1 MQVTQLYT
9 LINNVTKEI
18 LGETAVVNEDL
29 SNVVDIGKAVFDATS
44 VDNYVKKLVNHIG
57 KVVFQNRAYAGGV
70 PSVLMDSW
78 EFGSVLQKVS
88 MSLPEATENESWKL
102 VDGQEYKQDVFT
114 APEIEAKFYNSKV
127 TFEIPM
133 SFTELQ
139 VKESFSSREQLNGFV
154 SMITTGVE
162 NSMTVKLDALIM
174 RAINNMTGET
184 LVNGIGSGTA
194 GAKVLDFTKT
204 SGKAVNLLKLYNDQA
219 ATADKVTYAT
229 ALTNYHF
236 IKFAT
241 YTIGIYADRMT
252 KISKLF
258 NIGAKERFTP
268 ADMRRC
274 VLLSDFAKAA
284 VTYLQADIQS
294 PDMVAL
300 PAHDP
305 VPYWQGSGTDYA
317 LGSIGIID
325 VKTASGET
333 VKVPAEGA
341 GASKKKNAAIIGV
354 MFDRDAVGVSNLD
367 RRTTTAYNA
376 KAEFYNNWYKMDAGY
391 YNDLNENFV
400 VFFIGETSAIA

>member
-1 MQVTQLYT
+1 MKVTQLYT

-18 LGETAVVNEDL
+18 LGETVVVNEDL
-29 SNVVDIGKAVFDATS
+29 SNVVDIGKSIFDQTS

-57 KVVFQNRAYAGGV
+57 KVIFVDRVYAGGV

-78 EFGSVLQKVS
+78 EFGSVLQKIS
-88 MSLPEATENESWKL
+88 MALPEATENESWKL

-114 APEIEAKFYNSKV
+114 APKIEAKFYNSKV

-139 VKESFSSREQLNGFV
+139 VKESFSSREQLNGFI
-154 SMITTGVE
+154 SMITTSVE

-184 LVNGIGSGTA
+184 LVAGIGSGVA
-194 GAKVLDFTKT
+194 GSKTLDFSLT
-204 SGKAVNLLKLYNDQA
+204 SGRAVNLLKLYNEQA
-219 ATADKVTYAT
+219 ATADKVTVAN
-229 ALTNYHF
+229 ALTNYKF

-241 YTIGIYADRMT
+241 YTMGIVADRMS
-252 KISKLF
+252 KVSKLF
-258 NIGAKERFTP
+258 NVGGKERFTP
-268 ADMRRC
+268 ADMRRT
-274 VLLSDFAKAA
+274 VLLSDFSKAA
-284 VTYLQADIQS
+284 VTFLQADIQS
-294 PDMVAL
+294 PEMVAL
-300 PAHDP
+300 PQHDA

-317 LGSIGIID
+317 LSSTGIID
-325 VKTASGET
+325 IKTASGET
-333 VKVPAEGA
+333 VKVPET
-341 GASKKKNAAIIGV
+341 AAIIGV
-354 MFDRDAVGVSNLD
+354 MFDRDAVGVANLD

-400 VFFIGETSAIA
+400 VFFIGE

>member
-29 SNVVDIGKAVFDATS
+29 SNVVDIGKSIFDQTS

-57 KVVFQNRAYAGGV
+57 KVIFQDRVYAGGV

-114 APEIEAKFYNSKV
+114 APKVEAKFYNSKV

-154 SMITTGVE
+154 SMITTSVE

-184 LVNGIGSGTA
+184 LVAGIGSGAA
-194 GAKVLDFTKT
+194 GAKTLDFTKT
-204 SGKAVNLLKLYNDQA
+204 SGRAVNLLALYNAQA
-219 ATADKVTYAT
+219 DAADKVTVAN
-229 ALTNYHF
+229 ALTNYKF

-241 YTIGIYADRMT
+241 YTLGIYADRMS

-258 NIGAKERFTP
+258 NVGGKERFTP

-294 PDMVAL
+294 PEMVAL
-300 PAHDP
+300 PQHDA

-317 LGSIGIID
+317 LSSTGIID
-325 VKTASGET
+325 IKTASGET
-333 VKVPAEGA
+333 VKVPAEGSET
-341 GASKKKNAAIIGV
+341 GNTNAAILGV
-354 MFDRDAVGVSNLD
+354 MFDRDAVGVANLD

-400 VFFIGETSAIA
+400 VFFIGETLA

>member
-1 MQVTQLYT
+1 MKVTQLYT

-18 LGETAVVNEDL
+18 LGDTVVVNEDL

-70 PSVLMDSW
+70 PSVLMDAW
-78 EFGSVLQKVS
+78 EFGSVLQKIS
-88 MSLPEATENESWKL
+88 MALPEATENESWKL
-102 VDGQEYKQDVFT
+102 VNGQEYKQDVFT
-114 APEIEAKFYNSKV
+114 APKVEAKFYNSKV

-139 VKESFSSREQLNGFV
+139 VKESFSSAEQLNGFV

-174 RAINNMTGET
+174 RAINNMTAET
-184 LVNGIGSGTA
+184 LVAGIGSGVA
-194 GAKVLDFTKT
+194 GAKTLDFTKT
-204 SGKAVNLLKLYNDQA
+204 SGIAVNLLALYNA
-219 ATADKVTYAT
+219 SATNKVEVAN
-229 ALTNYHF
+229 ALQTPEF
-236 IKFAT
+236 IRFAT
-241 YTIGIYADRMT
+241 YTIGIYADRMS

-258 NIGAKERFTP
+258 NIGKKERFTP
-268 ADMRRC
+268 ADMRRT
-274 VLLSDFAKAA
+274 VLLSDFSKAA
-284 VTYLQADIQS
+284 ATYLQADSQN
-294 PDMVAL
+294 PDMLAL
-300 PAHDP
+300 PQHDT

-317 LGSIGIID
+317 LSSTGIID
-325 VKTASGET
+325 VKTASGEI
-333 VKVPAEGA
+333 VKVP
-341 GASKKKNAAIIGV
+341 KTAAILGV
-354 MFDRDAVGVSNLD
+354 MFDRDAVGVANLD

-400 VFFIGETSAIA
+400 VFFIG

>member
-18 LGETAVVNEDL
+18 LGDTAVVNEDL

-57 KVVFQNRAYAGGV
+57 KVIFKDRVYAGGV
-70 PSVLMDSW
+70 PSVLMDAW
-78 EFGSVLQKVS
+78 EFGSILQKVS
-88 MSLPEATENESWKL
+88 MALPEATENESWKL
-102 VDGQEYKQDVFT
+102 VNGQQYKQDVFT
-114 APEIEAKFYNSKV
+114 APKVESKFFNSKV

-184 LVNGIGSGTA
+184 LVAGIGSGTA
-194 GAKVLDFTKT
+194 GAKTLDFSKT
-204 SGKAVNLLKLYNDQA
+204 SGRAINLLKLYNDQA
-219 ATADKVTYAT
+219 ATADKVTVAN
-229 ALTNYHF
+229 ALTNYKF
-236 IKFAT
+236 IQFAT
-241 YTIGIYADRMT
+241 YTIGIVADRMS

-258 NIGAKERFTP
+258 NVGGKERFTP

-274 VLLSDFAKAA
+274 VLLSDFSKAA

-294 PDMVAL
+294 PEMVAL

-305 VPYWQGSGTDYA
+305 VPYWQGSGTDYQ
-317 LGSIGIID
+317 LSSIGIID
-325 VKTASGET
+325 IKTASGEI
-333 VKVPAEGA
+333 VKVPAEGVGA
-341 GASKKKNAAIIGV
+341 GKKNAAILGV
-354 MFDRDAVGVSNLD
+354 MFDRDAVGVANLD

-400 VFFIGETSAIA
+400 VFFIGETQA

>member
-341 GASKKKNAAIIGV
+341 GVSKKNAAIIGV

-400 VFFIGETSAIA
+400 VFFIGETSAAA

>member
-18 LGETAVVNEDL
+18 LGDTAVVKEDL
-29 SNVVDIGKAVFDATS
+29 SNVVDIGKSIFDQTS

-70 PSVLMDSW
+70 PSVLMDAW

-88 MSLPEATENESWKL
+88 MALPAATENESWKL

-114 APEIEAKFYNSKV
+114 APKVEAKFFNSKV

-184 LVNGIGSGTA
+184 LVAGIGSGTA
-194 GAKVLDFTKT
+194 GAKTLDFSKT
-204 SGKAVNLLKLYNDQA
+204 SGRAINLLKLYNDQA
-219 ATADKVTYAT
+219 ATADKVTVAN
-229 ALTNYHF
+229 ALTNYKF

-241 YTIGIYADRMT
+241 YTMGIVADRMS

-258 NIGAKERFTP
+258 NVGGKERFTP

-274 VLLSDFAKAA
+274 VLLSDFSKAA

-294 PDMVAL
+294 PEMVAL

-305 VPYWQGSGTDYA
+305 IPYWQGSGTDYQ
-317 LGSIGIID
+317 LSSTGIID
-325 VKTASGET
+325 IKTASGEN
-333 VKVPAEGA
+333 VKVPAEGVGA
-341 GASKKKNAAIIGV
+341 GKKNAAILGV
-354 MFDRDAVGVSNLD
+354 MFDRDAVGVANLD

-400 VFFIGETSAIA
+400 VFFIGETLA

>member
-1 MQVTQLYT
+1 MKVTQLYT
-9 LINNVTKEI
+9 LINNVTREI

-29 SNVVDIGKAVFDATS
+29 SNVVDIGKSIFDQTS

-57 KVVFQNRAYAGGV
+57 KVIFQDRVYAGGV

-88 MSLPEATENESWKL
+88 MSLPEASENESWKL
-102 VDGQEYKQDVFT
+102 VDGQQYKQDVFT
-114 APEIEAKFYNSKV
+114 APKVESKFYNSKV

-154 SMITTGVE
+154 SMIATGVE

-184 LVNGIGSGTA
+184 LVEGIGSGTA
-194 GAKVLDFTKT
+194 GAKTLDFSKT
-204 SGKAVNLLKLYNDQA
+204 SGRAINLLKLYNDQA
-219 ATADKVTYAT
+219 ATDDKVTVAN
-229 ALTNYHF
+229 ALTNCKF

-241 YTIGIYADRMT
+241 YTMGIVADRMS

-258 NIGAKERFTP
+258 NVGGKERFTP

-274 VLLSDFAKAA
+274 VLLSDFSKAS

-294 PDMVAL
+294 PEMVAL

-317 LGSIGIID
+317 LSSTGIID
-325 VKTASGET
+325 IKTASGEN
-333 VKVPAEGA
+333 VKVPAQGRGA
-341 GASKKKNAAIIGV
+341 GKKNAAILGV
-354 MFDRDAVGVSNLD
+354 MFDRDAVGVANLE

-400 VFFIGETSAIA
+400 VFFIGETLA

>member
-18 LGETAVVNEDL
+18 LGDTAVVNEDL
-29 SNVVDIGKAVFDATS
+29 SNVVDIGKSIFDQTS

-57 KVVFQNRAYAGGV
+57 KVIFKDRVYAGGV
-70 PSVLMDSW
+70 PSVLMDAW

-88 MSLPEATENESWKL
+88 MALPEATENESWKL
-102 VDGQEYKQDVFT
+102 VNGQQYKQDVFT
-114 APEIEAKFYNSKV
+114 APKVESKFYNSKV

-139 VKESFSSREQLNGFV
+139 VKDSFSSREQLNGFV

-184 LVNGIGSGTA
+184 LVAGIGSGTV
-194 GAKVLDFTKT
+194 GAKTLDFSKT
-204 SGKAVNLLKLYNDQA
+204 SGRAINLLKLYNDQA
-219 ATADKVTYAT
+219 ATADKVTVAN
-229 ALTNYHF
+229 ALTNYKF

-241 YTIGIYADRMT
+241 YTMGIVADRMS

-258 NIGAKERFTP
+258 NVGGKERFTP

-274 VLLSDFAKAA
+274 VLLSDFSKAA

-294 PDMVAL
+294 PEMVAL

-305 VPYWQGSGTDYA
+305 VPYWQGSGTDYQ
-317 LGSIGIID
+317 LFSTGIID
-325 VKTASGET
+325 IKTASGEN

-341 GASKKKNAAIIGV
+341 GAGKKNAAILGV
-354 MFDRDAVGVSNLD
+354 MFDRDAVGVANLD

-400 VFFIGETSAIA
+400 VFFIGE

>member
-1 MQVTQLYT
+1 MKITQLYT

-29 SNVVDIGKAVFDATS
+29 SNVVDIGKSIFDQTS

-57 KVVFQNRAYAGGV
+57 KVVFKNRAYAGGV
-70 PSVLMDSW
+70 PSVLMDAW

-88 MSLPEATENESWKL
+88 MALPEATENESWKL
-102 VDGQEYKQDVFT
+102 VDGQQYKQDVFT
-114 APEIEAKFYNSKV
+114 APKVEAKFYNSKV

-139 VKESFSSREQLNGFV
+139 VKESFSTREQLNGFV

-184 LVNGIGSGTA
+184 LVGGIGSGAA
-194 GAKVLDFTKT
+194 GSKTLDFSKT
-204 SGKAVNLLKLYNDQA
+204 SGRAINLLKLYNDQA
-219 ATADKVTYAT
+219 ATADKVTVAT
-229 ALTNYHF
+229 ALTNYKF

-241 YTIGIYADRMT
+241 YTMGIVADRMS

-258 NIGAKERFTP
+258 NVGGKERFTP

-284 VTYLQADIQS
+284 VTYLQADTQS
-294 PDMVAL
+294 PEMVAL
-300 PAHDP
+300 PQHDA
-305 VPYWQGSGTDYA
+305 VPYWQGSGPDYA
-317 LGSIGIID
+317 LSSTGIID
-325 VKTASGET
+325 IKTASGET
-333 VKVPAEGA
+333 VKIPAEGVGA
-341 GASKKKNAAIIGV
+341 GKKNAAILGV
-354 MFDRDAVGVSNLD
+354 MFDRDAVGVANLD

-400 VFFIGETSAIA
+400 VFFIGEIQA

>member
-18 LGETAVVNEDL
+18 LGDTAVVKEDL
-29 SNVVDIGKAVFDATS
+29 SNVVDIGKSIFDQTS

-70 PSVLMDSW
+70 PSVLMDAW

-88 MSLPEATENESWKL
+88 MALPEATENESWKL

-114 APEIEAKFYNSKV
+114 APKVEAKFYNSKV

-184 LVNGIGSGTA
+184 LVAGIGSGTA
-194 GAKVLDFTKT
+194 GAKTLDFSKT
-204 SGKAVNLLKLYNDQA
+204 SGRAINLLKLYNEQA
-219 ATADKVTYAT
+219 ATADKVTVAN
-229 ALTNYHF
+229 ALTNYKF

-241 YTIGIYADRMT
+241 YTMGIVADRMS

-258 NIGAKERFTP
+258 NVGGKERFTP

-274 VLLSDFAKAA
+274 VLLSDFSKAA

-294 PDMVAL
+294 PEMVAL
-300 PAHDP
+300 PAHDS
-305 VPYWQGSGTDYA
+305 VPYWQGSGTDYQ
-317 LGSIGIID
+317 LSSTGIID
-325 VKTASGET
+325 IKTASGEN

-341 GASKKKNAAIIGV
+341 GAGKKNAAILGV
-354 MFDRDAVGVSNLD
+354 MFDRDAVGVANLD

-400 VFFIGETSAIA
+400 VFFIGETLA

>member
-1 MQVTQLYT
+1 MKVTQLYT

-57 KVVFQNRAYAGGV
+57 KVVFVNRSYAGGV

-88 MSLPEATENESWKL
+88 MILPEATENESWKL
-102 VDGQEYKQDVFT
+102 VNGQEYKQDVFT
-114 APEIEAKFYNSKV
+114 APTIEAKFFNSKV

-133 SFTELQ
+133 SFTEIQ
-139 VKESFSSREQLNGFV
+139 VKESFSSRAQLNGFI
-154 SMITTGVE
+154 SMITTSVE

-174 RAINNMTGET
+174 RAINNMTAET
-184 LVNGIGSGTA
+184 LVNGIGSGA
-194 GAKVLDFTKT
+194 VGAKVLDFTKT
-204 SGKAVNLLKLYNDQA
+204 SGKAVNLLALYNAQA
-219 ATADKVTYAT
+219 PAAEKVTYAT
-229 ALTNYHF
+229 ALTSYHF

-241 YTIGIYADRMT
+241 YTMGIYADRMS

-258 NIGAKERFTP
+258 NIGGKERFTP

-274 VLLSDFAKAA
+274 VLLSDFSKAA

-305 VPYWQGSGTDYA
+305 VPYWQGSGTDYG
-317 LGSIGIID
+317 LSSIGIID

-333 VKVPAEGA
+333 VKVPVEGV
-341 GASKKKNAAIIGV
+341 GVGKKNAAIIGV
-354 MFDRDAVGVSNLD
+354 MFDRDSVGVSNLD

-400 VFFIGETSAIA
+400 VFFIGEVGK